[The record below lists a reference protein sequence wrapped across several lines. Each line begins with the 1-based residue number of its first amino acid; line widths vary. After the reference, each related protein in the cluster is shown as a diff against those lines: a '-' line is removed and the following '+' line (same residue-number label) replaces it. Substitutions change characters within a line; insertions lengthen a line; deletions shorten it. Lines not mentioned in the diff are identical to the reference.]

1 MSNHPLIQFAT
12 QPQLKTARGDH
23 EFKVGDGVKV
33 STKVREG
40 DKERTQVFSGIV
52 IQRKGGGIHETFT
65 VRRVSFGEG
74 VERTFPVHSPNI
86 EKIEV
91 ERVSQVM
98 RARLFYLRERQ
109 GKSATKVREGDKERT
124 QTFAGIVIQR
134 KGGGIHETFTVRR
147 VSFGEGVERT
157 FPVHSPNI
165 EKIEVERVSQVMRA
179 RLFYLR
185 DRQGKSATKVKEKRF
200 DPTEHAAQQA
210 AAAAAAAA
218 AK

>member
-1 MSNHPLIQFAT
+1 MSNHPLLQHAT
-12 QPQLKTARGDH
+12 QSQLKTSRGDDS
-23 EFKVGDGVKV
+23 FKVGDGVRV

-52 IQRKGGGIHETFT
+52 IARKGGDIQETFT

-74 VERTFPVHSPNI
+74 VERTFPIHSPNI

-98 RARLFYLRERQ
+98 
-109 GKSATKVREGDKERT
+109 K
-124 QTFAGIVIQR
+124 
-134 KGGGIHETFTVRR
+134 
-147 VSFGEGVERT
+147 
-157 FPVHSPNI
+157 
-165 EKIEVERVSQVMRA
+165 A

-185 DRQGKSATKVKEKRF
+185 DRHGKSATKVKERRY
-200 DPTEHAAQQA
+200 DPSA
-210 AAAAAAAA
+210 AAE